1 MSADVGGRIKEQ
13 LNNKR
18 RHKLWKETKERAAD
32 TMCCCCVMGGAGSGV
47 VITMQEVSTKYCVS

>member
-18 RHKLWKETKERAAD
+18 RHKLWKETKERAAVTV
-32 TMCCCCVMGGAGSGV
+32 TMYVLCCVMGGGQV
-47 VITMQEVSTKYCVS
+47 L

>member
-18 RHKLWKETKERAAD
+18 RHKLRKETKETAVTVD
-32 TMCCCCVMGGAGSGV
+32 TMCVFV
-47 VITMQEVSTKYCVS
+47 V